1 MLALNI
7 LCNIMYIATVC
18 IDIHGREKESKTWM
32 YISVRVL
39 MACANMS
46 LWRANGGIGLDV
58 FDIIIVWGI
67 IISAYFDAVDMQIN
81 AVYMITLAI
90 IGIYNICKDS
100 IDTDKVIII
109 GIIVAVMAVS
119 NAANVL
125 GIADTLAMIA
135 ILSIVKYSVE
145 SILITLW
152 IGAVGLAL
160 HILYR
165 KKHNKGN
172 SAPYI
177 PWLTLGML
185 LSMCA

>member
-1 MLALNI
+1 MLVLNI
-7 LCNIMYIATVC
+7 LCNIMYMATVC
-18 IDIHGREKESKTWM
+18 IDIHGREKENKTRICIM
-32 YISVRVL
+32 AIIL
-39 MACANMS
+39 MACTNIS
-46 LWRANGGIGLDV
+46 LWRANEGIGLDILSV
-58 FDIIIVWGI
+58 IIVWGI

-81 AVYMITLAI
+81 AVYMVTLAI
-90 IGIYNICKDS
+90 IGIYNICTDS
-100 IDTDKVIII
+100 IDNDRIMII
-109 GIIVAVMAVS
+109 GIIVAVMAIA
-119 NAANVL
+119 NAANIL

-160 HILYR
+160 HISYR

-185 LSMCA
+185 LSICA